1 MLFIV
6 DYRGSDNID
15 GDDDHDERE
24 DSSADMELYR
34 WVFFFLFNRIPLKV
48 KLTQGKTIIKKC
60 L

>member
-24 DSSADMELYR
+24 DSSTGMELYR
-34 WVFFFLFNRIPLKV
+34 WGFFFL
-48 KLTQGKTIIKKC
+48 T
-60 L
+60 